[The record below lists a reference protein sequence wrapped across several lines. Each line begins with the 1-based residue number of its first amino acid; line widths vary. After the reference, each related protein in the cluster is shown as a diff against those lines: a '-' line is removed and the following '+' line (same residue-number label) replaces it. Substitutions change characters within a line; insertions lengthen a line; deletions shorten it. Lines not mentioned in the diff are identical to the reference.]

1 MGGIRTLKVTQRSSG
16 HIYDKTKMKHIKYSY
31 SMIVGYVLQ
40 NSMKLHDGMHIE
52 IMYVCS
58 ISLVFTEFGVRMKFY
73 GSAIIK
79 KR

>member
-1 MGGIRTLKVTQRSSG
+1 MGGIWTLKVTQRSSG

-31 SMIVGYVLQ
+31 SMIVGYVLW
-40 NSMKLHDGMHIE
+40 NRIKLHDWLHME

-58 ISLVFTEFGVRMKFY
+58 IYLVFTEFGVQTKFY

>member
-1 MGGIRTLKVTQRSSG
+1 
-16 HIYDKTKMKHIKYSY
+16 
-31 SMIVGYVLQ
+31 MIVGYVLQ
-40 NSMKLHDGMHIE
+40 NRMKLHDGMHIE